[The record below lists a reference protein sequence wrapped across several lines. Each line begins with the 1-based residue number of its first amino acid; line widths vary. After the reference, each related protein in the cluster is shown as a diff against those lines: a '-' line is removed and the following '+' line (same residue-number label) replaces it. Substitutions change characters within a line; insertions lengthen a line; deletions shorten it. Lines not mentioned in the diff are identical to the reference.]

1 MSRKGARFN
10 FLDVLIILAA
20 LSLVAGII
28 WREEL
33 TERIE
38 NENMEDTVTVV
49 CGINAFASA
58 AGDEQRVKFG
68 VGQTVVY
75 IDGVEVGYIETVET
89 VASEETSADDDAPS
103 HNTEETR
110 LYLKAVSRESGYYIG
125 GEKKVIIGGEYLM
138 HTKTTEFTVQILS
151 ADEVKDK

>member
-1 MSRKGARFN
+1 MSGKAPKFN

-33 TERIE
+33 TDRIE
-38 NENMEDTVTVV
+38 SKNMEDTVTVV

-58 AGDEQRVKFG
+58 AGDDQKVKFDE
-68 VGQTVVY
+68 GQTVVY
-75 IDGVEVGYIETVET
+75 IGGTEVGYIVTVKT
-89 VASEETSADDDAPS
+89 AASEESDTDSAQPV
-103 HNTEETR
+103 TEETK

-125 GEKKVIIGGEYLM
+125 GEEKLLIGGKYLM
-138 HTKTTEFTVQILS
+138 HTKTMEFTVQILS
-151 ADEVKDK
+151 ADEAKTK